1 MESWKES
8 GETAENSAWYI
19 FLGFIFSHFQFLFLL
34 NITEDTG
41 LVFLE
46 ILQSLLPL

>member
-1 MESWKES
+1 MENWKES

-19 FLGFIFSHFQFLFLL
+19 FLGLIFSHLQFLFRLS
-34 NITEDTG
+34 ITENAG
-41 LVFLE
+41 LLFLE